1 MLNMSNSEQK
11 NVNSENNTLIIN
23 NTNYEIDKI
32 EIYGKYNIEL
42 VTKNSNITLYLDLN
56 KDVIASLVLNEKNNI
71 SDKISK
77 DQNIKIE
84 NISYTFY
91 IENELYIT
99 KINDNGYKIE
109 LSMPNIGLLIPPFD
123 EINKSRNDTNKSFLK
138 NIYLNVVIELK

>member
-23 NTNYEIDKI
+23 NKNYEIDKI
-32 EIYGKYNIEL
+32 EICGKYNIEL

-56 KDVIASLVLNEKNNI
+56 KDVIASLVLNEKTNI
-71 SDKISK
+71 YDKIGK

-109 LSMPNIGLLIPPFD
+109 LSIPNIELLIPPFD
-123 EINKSRNDTNKSFLK
+123 EISKSRNDTNKSFLK

>member
-1 MLNMSNSEQK
+1 MLNMS
-11 NVNSENNTLIIN
+11 NSENNTLIIN
-23 NTNYEIDKI
+23 DIKFEIDKI
-32 EIYGKYNIEL
+32 EICGKYNIEL

-56 KDVIASLVLNEKNNI
+56 KDVIASLVLNEKTNI

-109 LSMPNIGLLIPPFD
+109 LSMPNIELLIPPFD